1 MVSLVIRVQRVQRI
15 QRALRKLFLL
25 CILFSTALTAEPNI
39 VVGGLLKNM
48 VVLQVDGVQ
57 RIIKVGKTSP
67 EGITLISANT
77 KKAVVE
83 IDGKRQTLVLSKR
96 IGGVVYAEP
105 EKDIVRIAR
114 GVGGHY
120 FTPGRINGK
129 AVNFLVDT
137 GATSVAMSS
146 LMAKKLRID
155 YRSGTPIRMQTAS
168 GISQGYRLILASVS
182 VGTVTIHNVEVI
194 VNLGAYPTDI
204 LLGNSYLA
212 RVEMNIDDGVLVLQ
226 AKF

>member
-1 MVSLVIRVQRVQRI
+1 MRAQKV

-25 CILFSTALTAEPNI
+25 CMLFSPVAIAELDV

-105 EKDIVRIAR
+105 EKEIVRIAR

-155 YRSGTPIRMQTAS
+155 YRSGTPMRMQTAS

-182 VGTVTIHNVEVI
+182 VGTVTIHNVEAI
-194 VNLGAYPTDI
+194 VNIGAYPTDI

>member
-1 MVSLVIRVQRVQRI
+1 MVSLVMRVQKV

-25 CILFSTALTAEPNI
+25 CMLFSPAAIAELDI
-39 VVGGLLKNM
+39 IVGGLLKNM

-67 EGITLISANT
+67 EGIKLISANT

-105 EKDIVRIAR
+105 EKEIVRIAR

>member
-1 MVSLVIRVQRVQRI
+1 MVSLAMRVQKA

-25 CILFSTALTAEPNI
+25 CMLFSPVAIAELDI

-96 IGGVVYAEP
+96 IGGVRYAEP
-105 EKDIVRIAR
+105 EKEIVRVAR

-155 YRSGTPIRMQTAS
+155 YRSGTPVRMQTAS

-182 VGTVTIHNVEVI
+182 VGTVTIHNVEAI

>member
-1 MVSLVIRVQRVQRI
+1 MRAQKVQRV
-15 QRALRKLFLL
+15 LRKLFLL
-25 CILFSTALTAEPNI
+25 CMLFSPVAIAELDV

-105 EKDIVRIAR
+105 EKEIVRIAR

-155 YRSGTPIRMQTAS
+155 YRSGTPMRMQTAS

-182 VGTVTIHNVEVI
+182 VGTVTIHNVEAI
-194 VNLGAYPTDI
+194 VNIGAYPTDI